1 MKFLAKINRNYFLLL
16 IPVLLIV
23 SVGGYLVLKMI
34 IIEEAQESLEAKE
47 SLIRE
52 QILLTGV
59 VPNLYPLLEVER
71 TDSDAVNNPRFRII
85 HFYNKPEDE
94 MEPYLE
100 YSNVVR
106 IGNVCYSVKIRQFII
121 ENEDLAATLGFSFFV
136 LLLTGLSIA
145 FFFTKRANRT
155 IWKEFEKNLK
165 KIEGFGLSGN
175 KKLSLQRSD
184 IDEFDRLNNVI
195 NQMTLKIRNDY
206 QSLKE
211 FTENA
216 SHEIQTPLSITL
228 LNLEEILQ
236 HDPPEDVFRKV
247 VSSMNALKRLSTLNQ
262 SLVLLTKIE
271 NRQFIAEKLVDLG
284 KLTAEKLNEFEPLLE
299 IKGLKISFSGGGFMI
314 KMNDQLAS
322 VLVSNLL
329 SNAVKH
335 NIDGG
340 IIRIAVGKDEFK
352 ICNTGTANSLTDETI
367 FNRFA
372 KGNAKSYGLG
382 LAIVKN
388 ICETH
393 DLTIRYLKNDL
404 HCFVI
409 RYS

>member
-23 SVGGYLVLKMI
+23 SAGGYFVLKMI
-34 IIEEAQESLEAKE
+34 IIEEARESLEAKE

-52 QILLTGV
+52 QILSTGV

-71 TDSDAVNNPRFRII
+71 TDSDAIDNPRFRII
-85 HFYNKPEDE
+85 HFYNKLEDE

-100 YSNVVR
+100 YSNLIS

-121 ENEDLAATLGFSFFV
+121 ENEDLATTLGLSFFV
-136 LLLTGLSIA
+136 LLLTGLSVA

-175 KKLSLQRSD
+175 KELSLQRSD
-184 IDEFDRLNNVI
+184 IDEFDRLNNAI

-216 SHEIQTPLSITL
+216 SHEIQTPLSIAL

-236 HDPPEDVFRKV
+236 HELPEDVFRKV

-262 SLVLLTKIE
+262 SLILLTKIE

-284 KLTAEKLNEFEPLLE
+284 KLTEEKLKEFEPLFGT
-299 IKGLKISFSGGGFMI
+299 KGLKTSLTGEGFMI

-340 IIRIAVGKDEFK
+340 IIRIAVSKDEFK

-393 DLTIRYLKNDL
+393 NLAIRYLKDDL